1 MLIGL
6 TSESEETRYLMRCVF
21 PKIQSSKYVFESY
34 SISQCLYCF
43 RSMSTKYAETRALL
57 SLFIYKL
64 IACKKPFTTDQIVLI
79 FQGMKCMSSS
89 VPEVKQLINAVM
101 DQLKLNIQN
110 IYYFNPM
117 QVNKL

>member
-1 MLIGL
+1 
-6 TSESEETRYLMRCVF
+6 MRTVF
-21 PKIQSSKYVFESY
+21 PKIQSLKSSFEGY
-34 SISQCLYCF
+34 FIVQCLYNF
-43 RSMSTKYAETRALL
+43 RSLSTKYVETRALL
-57 SLFIYKL
+57 SLFIHKL
-64 IACKKPFTTDQIVLI
+64 NGCKKPISTEHIVLI

-110 IYYFNPM
+110 MYYFVNPM